1 MQSIPLFYECFN
13 VELTILDTMRLDV
26 CVNKK
31 MELYTNFR
39 AKNITFN

>member
-1 MQSIPLFYECFN
+1 MPLFYEYSD
-13 VELTILDTMRLDV
+13 VQLTILNTMRLDV